1 MIKHT
6 NEEILSACQEIWDR
20 EHKRNYMMGWKSED
34 CVKVLKNTDKEV
46 QIEFSCM
53 YGAPNL
59 NLTVLE
65 ELAEFLGT
73 TNIND
78 DDHFPNVG
86 CETCD
91 YGNSYGYTL
100 TARPKATNV

>member
-1 MIKHT
+1 MISYT
-6 NEEILSACQEIWDR
+6 NEEILAACQVIWDR
-20 EHKRNYMMGWKSED
+20 EHKRNYMMGWEKEG

-46 QIEFSCM
+46 QIEFACM

-65 ELAEFLGT
+65 ELSEFLGT

-78 DDHFPNVG
+78 DNHFSEGG

-91 YGNSYGYTL
+91 YGSSYGYTL
-100 TARPKATNV
+100 TARPKEANV